1 MNSIENVLDE
11 IDEML
16 DKAFTVPLSGKC
28 MLDAEKVRDLIDEI
42 RLHMPSEIKQA
53 KAIVEDRVEII
64 STAKR
69 EAENI
74 IRRTEDRAKAMI
86 AQEEIVKQAQQRGSE
101 ILALAHQKSREVKQ
115 AASDFVENIMK
126 KTDDCLT
133 TNLTELRQTRQ
144 NLRSASKNIPTT
156 TTPAN
161 Q

>member
-1 MNSIENVLDE
+1 MTSIENVLDE

-16 DKAFTVPLSGKC
+16 DSAFSVPFSGKC
-28 MLDAEKVRDLIDEI
+28 MVDADKVRDLIDEI

-53 KAIVEDRVEII
+53 KSIVEDRVEII

-74 IRRTEDRAKAMI
+74 VRRAEDRAKAMV

-101 ILALAHQKSREVKQ
+101 ILTLAHQKSREVRQ
-115 AASDFVENIMK
+115 AASEFVETIMK

-133 TNLTELRQTRQ
+133 TNLNELRQTRQ
-144 NLRSASKNIPTT
+144 NLRSVNKNPQ
-156 TTPAN
+156 N
-161 Q
+161 